1 MISKKCDFQLESH
14 FFNASELFK
23 QIQKLKKHELIS
35 LIKR

>member
-1 MISKKCDFQLESH
+1 MKKAISNWNR